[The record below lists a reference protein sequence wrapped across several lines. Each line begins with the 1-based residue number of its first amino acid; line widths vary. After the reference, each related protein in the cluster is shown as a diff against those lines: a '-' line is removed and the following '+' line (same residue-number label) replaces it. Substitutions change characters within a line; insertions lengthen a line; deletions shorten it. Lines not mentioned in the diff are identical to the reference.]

1 MTNKHIQNEILLTV
15 NKYNDAIVDYS
26 CFPSE
31 PAHRV
36 DYAIEQLSRL
46 GLIEAK
52 HSETDIDSHWTAYRI
67 TSKGKIYMEEEGLG

>member
-1 MTNKHIQNEILLTV
+1 MDSKHLQNEIMVSVSKLT
-15 NKYNDAIVDYS
+15 DAMVDYS
-26 CFPSE
+26 YFPSE
-31 PAHRV
+31 SAHKV

-67 TSKGKIYMEEEGLG
+67 TSKGRIYMEEEGLG